1 VTELV
6 PVPRMGGLALPDDP
20 WDQAVSAFLSA
31 FPSPRT
37 RRAYQSDL
45 SQWKLWCEARN
56 VSPWCAQRV
65 TADTWARHL
74 EGTGLASSTTARK
87 LSGVASLY
95 TYLCQL
101 PQSPALEALGWT
113 WNSPMAHVKR
123 PKFGGEG
130 KTPTLT
136 AEQLDKVLNLAMNP
150 PQGCSCRPRGHFHG
164 LRPYVA
170 VLLCGTLAIRARE
183 LVTAKREDYT
193 EAHGY
198 PVIVVTRKGG
208 KEQRL
213 ILKPPVAACLDSL
226 LASRT
231 GDLLVGTGNGDADYK
246 WLYNLSLRLGKEA
259 GLKLRLTPHVFR
271 ATFATLYLDRPNANL
286 AWLQDFMG
294 HADPRTT
301 RLYDRGTGALSRMDE
316 VASAVVSQ
324 LHI

>member
-37 RRAYQSDL
+37 RRAYQGDL
-45 SQWKLWCEARN
+45 AHWKLWCEARN

-74 EGTGLASSTTARK
+74 EDSGLASSTTARK

-95 TYLCQL
+95 AYLCQL

-113 WNSPMAHVKR
+113 WNSPLAHVKR

-136 AEQLDKVLNLAMNP
+136 AEQLDKVLRLAMEAP
-150 PQGCSCRPRGHFHG
+150 TGCTCRPRGHFHG

-170 VLLCGTLAIRARE
+170 VLLCGTTAIRAME
-183 LVTAKREDYT
+183 LLTAKREDYT
-193 EAHGY
+193 EVGGY
-198 PVIVVTRKGG
+198 PAITVTRKGG

-213 ILKPPVAACLDSL
+213 ILQPPVAACLDRL
-226 LASRT
+226 LAST
-231 GDLLVGTGNGDADYK
+231 NGEFLVGRGAGVADYK
-246 WLYNLSLRLGKEA
+246 WFYNLCRRLRVEA
-259 GLKLRLTPHVFR
+259 ELKVNLTPHVFR

-294 HADPRTT
+294 HADPGTT
-301 RLYDRGTGALSRMDE
+301 RLYDRGAGALSRMNE